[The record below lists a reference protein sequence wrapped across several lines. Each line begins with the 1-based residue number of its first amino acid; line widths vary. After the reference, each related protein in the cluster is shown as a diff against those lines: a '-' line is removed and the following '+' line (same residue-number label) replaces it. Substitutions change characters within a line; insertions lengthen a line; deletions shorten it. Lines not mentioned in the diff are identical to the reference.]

1 MVVLLIANGI
11 ISKIFYKGMILES
24 LSYYEILEVS
34 QNADKKTIKKAYR
47 SMAKKY
53 HPDRNPD
60 DPEAEVKFKFC
71 NEAYQVLSDDQQRSI
86 YDRYGKEGLQGAAGQ
101 SRGGGGFGGFEDLGE
116 IFEEMFGGGGGGRSR
131 GRSRGPQDK
140 YPLDM
145 AVEIRLNFK
154 EAIFGCDKE
163 IDFTYKKACD
173 SCKGTGAKDG
183 KVTTCS
189 QCGGKG
195 QVYVRQGFMTFSQTC
210 PVCHGEGSMPSE
222 KCNKCSGEGFEEIT
236 ESVTIK
242 VPAGVDN
249 ENRLRVSGK
258 GNIGRS
264 GSRGDLYVTFIV
276 EEDKTFI
283 RNGND
288 VYVEVPVFFTQAVMG
303 ETITIPSLT
312 GELELKLDVGTRD
325 KQHFTFRGEGIEDV
339 HGHGRGHLIAQV
351 NITYPKK
358 ISDEQYEMLDK
369 LQESFGLESK
379 PHESLFES
387 AFDRVKGWFK

>member
-1 MVVLLIANGI
+1 
-11 ISKIFYKGMILES
+11 LED

-34 QNADKKTIKKAYR
+34 QNADKSTIKKAYR
-47 SMAKKY
+47 KLAKKY

-60 DPEAEVKFKFC
+60 DAEAETKFKFC
-71 NEAYQVLSDDQQRSI
+71 NEAYQVLSDDKQRAI
-86 YDRYGKEGLQGAAGQ
+86 YDRYGKEGLQGGAG
-101 SRGGGGFGGFEDLGE
+101 GGGRSGGFGGFEDLGS
-116 IFEEMFGGGGGGRSR
+116 IFEEMFGGGAGGGR
-131 GRSRGPQDK
+131 RSRGPQEK

-145 AVEIRLNFK
+145 AVEIRLSFK
-154 EAIFGCDKE
+154 EAVFGCDKE
-163 IDFTYKKACD
+163 IDFTYKNACKTC
-173 SCKGTGAKDG
+173 SGTGAKDG

-210 PVCHGEGSMPSE
+210 PVCHGEGTMPGE
-222 KCNKCSGEGFEEIT
+222 KCPDCNGRGYEEVK

-242 VPAGVDN
+242 VPAGVDS

-258 GNIGRS
+258 GNIGKN

-288 VYVEVPVFFTQAVMG
+288 VYIEVPVFFTQAVMG
-303 ETITIPSLT
+303 ETLTIPSLS

-325 KQHFTFRGEGIEDV
+325 KQQFVFRGEGIDDV
-339 HGHGRGHLIAQV
+339 HGHGKGSLIAQV
-351 NITYPKK
+351 TLTYPKK
-358 ISDEQYEMLDK
+358 LTDDQYDLLDQ
-369 LQESFGLESK
+369 LQESFGVESK
-379 PHESLFES
+379 PHESVFES
-387 AFDRVKGWFK
+387 AFERVKGWFK